1 MTTLNRRDFLKI
13 ALGTVSAAALSGPL
27 ALVWPEEARSRPVA
41 EPWLIDL
48 EDGYLVDNAWAD
60 DDWPTY
66 REHWDYDWLSI
77 DEKVKQL
84 LTYAGYGDER
94 ELFIN
99 FEQISKP
106 RSGWHQ
112 RALARIEKE
121 IGGILDEPID
131 PDLMTFDDLMRHGP
145 HVPGTYVL
153 DHLPPEEQERLGLK
167 LVEGL
172 SPGNDNFCGVRFKGD
187 VDELNEALARHGINV
202 VVRREGA

>member
-112 RALARIEKE
+112 RALARIEK
-121 IGGILDEPID
+121 
-131 PDLMTFDDLMRHGP
+131 DLER
-145 HVPGTYVL
+145 
-153 DHLPPEEQERLGLK
+153 EER
-167 LVEGL
+167 
-172 SPGNDNFCGVRFKGD
+172 S
-187 VDELNEALARHGINV
+187 
-202 VVRREGA
+202 